1 MLDSKPWSKL
11 ERLPGLLKLRNR
23 KLNMLH
29 RKNKR
34 ERMQMRKLPGAK
46 SKSMTHKSELK
57 GNKNKKQLKL
67 QLRLLRLKSLRRS

>member
-1 MLDSKPWSKL
+1 MLDSRLWSKL
-11 ERLPGLLKLRNR
+11 EKLPGLLKQRNR

-34 ERMQMRKLPGAK
+34 ERPPKRKLPGVK